1 MKPEKKDKN
10 KKKNRKNQK
19 QKIELKL
26 LTDRKQYNTKIQ
38 TKKKRESELT
48 YIMKRCVFS
57 AKQL

>member
-10 KKKNRKNQK
+10 KKNRKNQK

-38 TKKKRESELT
+38 TKKKERE
-48 YIMKRCVFS
+48 
-57 AKQL
+57 